1 LSNKEAHLDMVRVG
15 IALYGLDPTP
25 HLKAADYS
33 LVPAMRVSSEVV
45 SVKQVPAGHGVSYG
59 YLHKTSGPSTLALV
73 PFGYA
78 EGMPRIA
85 TGRASVLLNGKRYPI
100 LARIA
105 MDQFILDVGSDPVKV
120 GDEVVIFGNGA
131 KGEPTAEEL
140 AIASETIN
148 YEIVTRIGG
157 RAKRVFK

>member
-1 LSNKEAHLDMVRVG
+1 
-15 IALYGLDPTP
+15 
-25 HLKAADYS
+25 
-33 LVPAMRVSSEVV
+33 MRVSSEVV
-45 SVKQVPAGHGVSYG
+45 SVKQVPAGHGLSYG
-59 YLHKTSGPSTLALV
+59 YLHKTASASTLALV
-73 PFGYA
+73 PFGYG
-78 EGMPRIA
+78 EGLPRIA
-85 TGRASVLLNGKRYPI
+85 TGKAQVLLNGKRYPI

-105 MDQFILDVGSDPVKV
+105 MDQFILDVGSDPVTV

-131 KGEPTAEEL
+131 LGEPTAEEL